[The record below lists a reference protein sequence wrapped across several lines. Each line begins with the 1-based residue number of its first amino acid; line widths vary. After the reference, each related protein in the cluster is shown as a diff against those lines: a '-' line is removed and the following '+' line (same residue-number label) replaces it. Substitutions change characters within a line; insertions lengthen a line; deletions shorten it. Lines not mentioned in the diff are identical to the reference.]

1 MRALNYDFS
10 GLIKSLSYL
19 INGGTKSGYN
29 VSMELDKFFSD
40 LKCTS
45 VQYTDNTDNE
55 FFGLYIKNTNM
66 TPRKAVPR
74 EGDLDYVPCNYSI
87 EIDSKLASVLNPV
100 ELTAVIINE
109 IKNIISVQALEK
121 FRDAFDFYIGMNN
134 FSINL
139 ELMNNHP
146 NLFRF
151 MYDESVATLLSVFRS
166 PTSDIIAADDF
177 MVGCGLY
184 EEFNSAMDK
193 VKRLKESTFTD
204 ELGNKL
210 LTMQWYISV
219 INDSITDTRYISS
232 ILRRG
237 FKLTGS
243 KLLRANMLN
252 AIKELEPMTDTTERY
267 YKSLTEA
274 AGKKSLAMQ
283 IKDSGLRAI
292 EQDVYE
298 YTMRIKNIED
308 ENDALLL
315 MRQLNNRIAILE
327 DYIAQ
332 EELDERV
339 YQKWNK
345 VLEKYYSLRESLTKK
360 TIYKQKM
367 YGLFA
372 DYNVLQQMYMRGELN
387 TIY

>member
-19 INGGTKSGYN
+19 VNGATKSGYN

-55 FFGLYIKNTNM
+55 FFGLYIKNMNM
-66 TPRKAVPR
+66 TPRKAVPK
-74 EGDLDYVPCNYSI
+74 EGDLDCTLCNYSI

-100 ELTAVIINE
+100 ELTAVIVNE

-146 NLFRF
+146 NLFRL
-151 MYDESVATLLSVFRS
+151 MYDESVATLLSVFRL

-193 VKRLKESTFTD
+193 VKRLKESIFTD

>member
-19 INGGTKSGYN
+19 VNGSTKSGYN
-29 VSMELDKFFSD
+29 ISMELDKFFSD

-55 FFGLYIKNTNM
+55 FFGLYVKNINM

-74 EGDLDYVPCNYSI
+74 EGDLDYAPCNYSI

-109 IKNIISVQALEK
+109 IKSIISVQALEK
-121 FRDAFDFYIGMNN
+121 FRDAFNFYIGMNN

-146 NLFRF
+146 NLFRL

-193 VKRLKESTFTD
+193 VKRLKESIFTD

-243 KLLRANMLN
+243 KLLRANILN

-267 YKSLTEA
+267 YRSLTEA

>member
-10 GLIKSLSYL
+10 GLTKSLSYL

-29 VSMELDKFFSD
+29 VSMELDKFFYD

-74 EGDLDYVPCNYSI
+74 EGDLDYTPCNYSI

-146 NLFRF
+146 NLFRL

-166 PTSDIIAADDF
+166 PTSDIIVADDF

-193 VKRLKESTFTD
+193 VKRLKESIFTD

-243 KLLRANMLN
+243 KLLRANILN
-252 AIKELEPMTDTTERY
+252 AIKELEPMTDATERY

>member
-10 GLIKSLSYL
+10 RLIKSLSYL
-19 INGGTKSGYN
+19 VNDSTKSGYN

-146 NLFRF
+146 NLFRL

-166 PTSDIIAADDF
+166 PASDIIAADDF

-193 VKRLKESTFTD
+193 VKRLKESIFTD

-332 EELDERV
+332 EELDERS

-345 VLEKYYSLRESLTKK
+345 VLEKYYSLRETLTKK

>member
-19 INGGTKSGYN
+19 VNGATKSGYN

-55 FFGLYIKNTNM
+55 FFGLYTKNMNM
-66 TPRKAVPR
+66 TPRKAIPK
-74 EGDLDYVPCNYSI
+74 EGDLDSTLCNYSI

-109 IKNIISVQALEK
+109 IKNIISVQAIEK

-146 NLFRF
+146 NLFRL
-151 MYDESVATLLSVFRS
+151 MYDESAATLLSVFRS

-193 VKRLKESTFTD
+193 VKRLKESIFTD

-243 KLLRANMLN
+243 KLLRTNILN
-252 AIKELEPMTDTTERY
+252 AIKELEPMTDSTERY

-332 EELDERV
+332 EELDEKA

>member
-1 MRALNYDFS
+1 MRALNYDFG

-19 INGGTKSGYN
+19 VNGSTKSGYN

-74 EGDLDYVPCNYSI
+74 EGDLDYAPCNYSI
-87 EIDSKLASVLNPV
+87 EIDSKLASILNPV

-134 FSINL
+134 LSINL

-146 NLFRF
+146 NLFRL

-193 VKRLKESTFTD
+193 VKRLKESIFTD

-243 KLLRANMLN
+243 KLLRANILN
-252 AIKELEPMTDTTERY
+252 VIKELEPMTDATERY

-387 TIY
+387 TVY

>member
-10 GLIKSLSYL
+10 GLTKSLSYL
-19 INGGTKSGYN
+19 VNGGTKSGYN

-74 EGDLDYVPCNYSI
+74 EGDLDYAPCNYSI
-87 EIDSKLASVLNPV
+87 EIDSKLASILNPV

-146 NLFRF
+146 NLFRL
-151 MYDESVATLLSVFRS
+151 MYDESVATLLSVFRL
-166 PTSDIIAADDF
+166 PTSDIIVADDF

-184 EEFNSAMDK
+184 EEFNSAIDK
-193 VKRLKESTFTD
+193 VKRLKESIFTD

-243 KLLRANMLN
+243 KLLRANILN
-252 AIKELEPMTDTTERY
+252 SIKELEPMTDTTERY

-332 EELDERV
+332 EELDEKA

-387 TIY
+387 TVY

>member
-19 INGGTKSGYN
+19 TNGVTKSGYN
-29 VSMELDKFFSD
+29 VSIELDKFFTD

-45 VQYTDNTDNE
+45 VQYTDNNDNE
-55 FFGLYIKNTNM
+55 FFGLYIKNMNVA
-66 TPRKAVPR
+66 PRKVVSKD
-74 EGDLDYVPCNYSI
+74 GDFDYTPHNYSI
-87 EIDSKLASVLNPV
+87 EIDSKLVCVLNPV

-109 IKNIISVQALEK
+109 RKNIISIQAFEK
-121 FRDAFDFYIGMNN
+121 FKNAFDFYIGMNN

-146 NLFRF
+146 NLFNL

-166 PTSDIIAADDF
+166 STSDIIVADDF

-243 KLLRANMLN
+243 KLLRANILN
-252 AIKELEPMTDTTERY
+252 AIKELEPMTDATERY

>member
-1 MRALNYDFS
+1 MRALNYDFG

-19 INGGTKSGYN
+19 VNGSTKSGYN

-74 EGDLDYVPCNYSI
+74 EGDLDYAPCNYSI
-87 EIDSKLASVLNPV
+87 EIDSKLASILNPV

-134 FSINL
+134 LSINL

-146 NLFRF
+146 NLFRL

-177 MVGCGLY
+177 IVGCGLY

-193 VKRLKESTFTD
+193 VKRLKESIFTD

-252 AIKELEPMTDTTERY
+252 TIKELEPMTDTTERY
-267 YKSLTEA
+267 YKSLTES